1 MTGTIVAVAS
11 LLVKVS
17 TAVEI
22 CTLLIYS
29 LCSMTKNPPQFAI
42 HILWCVCL
50 PVCVFVNIDVLC
62 ESVQI
67 DQHVAVRSS
76 PA

>member
-29 LCSMTKNPPQFAI
+29 LCSMTKKSPTV
-42 HILWCVCL
+42 CYTYTMVCL
-50 PVCVFVNIDVLC
+50 PSRLCVC
-62 ESVQI
+62 
-67 DQHVAVRSS
+67 QH
-76 PA
+76 